1 MRTSTLNTILVF
13 EGTSHVVM
21 RTIVPEMSPTQ
32 ALGTAIILGHK
43 VNSIINSKSSKLL
56 AVIEPVRG
64 SNLLSLS
71 VPDMVPVAALALAK
85 FQLLGLDG

>member
-1 MRTSTLNTILVF
+1 MRTTTLNTILIF
-13 EGTSHVVM
+13 EGAAHVVM

-32 ALGTAIILGHK
+32 ALGTAVVLGHK
-43 VNSIINSKSSKLL
+43 VYPVIYGKSSELL
-56 AVIEPVRG
+56 AVIESVRG
-64 SNLLSLS
+64 SDLLPLS